1 MIFFIYSHPS
11 TTYTSMRR
19 FIFLLSILLV
29 MVSGAWAAGPESARK
44 QVDYKYITYLPEN
57 YDSTKADLYPL
68 IIYLHGRSASGTN
81 LNSVRRYG
89 LPFFLDRGKK
99 LDYIVIAPQCPWGK
113 NWASENWMD
122 PMLDKLNR
130 KYHIDNDRIYL
141 TGMSLGG
148 FGTWE
153 LANRYPNRFA
163 AIAPMC
169 GGGKTEWTNN
179 IYHIPTWVFHGT
191 QDRLIPVMRSDEMVA
206 GLEKHQALIK
216 YSRIPKMGHDLH
228 RQFDNDELY
237 QWFAQFT
244 RRPLNEEDE
253 NSIKPMQK
261 IELAGV
267 HWTKQVTK
275 TLNVF
280 ELQRNTS
287 F

>member
-1 MIFFIYSHPS
+1 
-11 TTYTSMRR
+11 MRKIL
-19 FIFLLSILLV
+19 FVFAILLASV
-29 MVSGAWAAGPESARK
+29 TCALATGTQTELKRVN
-44 QVDYKYITYLPEN
+44 YKYLTYLPAN
-57 YDSTKADLYPL
+57 YDSTKANLYPV

-99 LDYIVIAPQCPWGK
+99 LNYIVIAPQCPWGK
-113 NWASENWMD
+113 NWASEDWMD
-122 PMLDKLNR
+122 PMLEELNK
-130 KYHIDNDRIYL
+130 KYHVDNDRIYL

-169 GGGKTEWTNN
+169 GGGKVEWTNN
-179 IYHIPTWVFHGT
+179 IYHIPTWVFHGI

-206 GLEKHQALIK
+206 GLEKHHALVK
-216 YSRIPKMGHDLH
+216 YTRIPKMGHDLH
-228 RQFDNDELY
+228 REFDNDELY
-237 QWFAQFT
+237 KWFAQFT

-253 NSIKPMQK
+253 NSIHPMDK
-261 IELAGV
+261 IEVAGV
-267 HWTKQVTK
+267 RSADKITK

-280 ELQRNTS
+280 DLKQNGS

>member
-1 MIFFIYSHPS
+1 
-11 TTYTSMRR
+11 MRQ
-19 FIFLLSILLV
+19 ILFLLSIFLFLT
-29 MVSGAWAAGPESARK
+29 SATWAAEPENNLK
-44 QVDYKYITYLPEN
+44 QVDYKYLTYLPDN
-57 YDSTKADLYPL
+57 YDSTKADLYPV

-81 LNSVRRYG
+81 LSSVRRYG

-99 LDYIVIAPQCPWGK
+99 LNYIVIAPQCPWGK

-122 PMLDKLNR
+122 PMMQKLNK
-130 KYHIDNDRIYL
+130 KYHVDNDRIYL

-191 QDRLIPVMRSDEMVA
+191 QDRLVPVLRSDQMVD
-206 GLEKHQALIK
+206 GLKKHNALIK

-253 NSIKPMQK
+253 LSIRPMDK
-261 IELAGV
+261 IEVAGV
-267 HWTKQVTK
+267 RSANQVTQ
-275 TLNVF
+275 TINVF
-280 ELQRNTS
+280 EVNPNGS

>member
-1 MIFFIYSHPS
+1 
-11 TTYTSMRR
+11 MRR
-19 FIFLLSILLV
+19 LLFLLSTLFFLA
-29 MVSGAWAAGPESARK
+29 SAASAVGTETQLK
-44 QVDYKYITYLPEN
+44 QVDYKYLTYLPDN
-57 YDSTKADLYPL
+57 YDSTKADLYPV

-113 NWASENWMD
+113 NWATENWMD
-122 PMLDKLNR
+122 PMLAALNK

-191 QDRLIPVMRSDEMVA
+191 QDRLVPVLRSDQMVD
-206 GLEKHQALIK
+206 GLKKHDAVIK
-216 YSRIPKMGHDLH
+216 YSRIAKMGHDLH

-237 QWFAQFT
+237 AWFSQFS
-244 RRPLNEEDE
+244 RRPLNEDDE
-253 NSIKPMQK
+253 NSIRPMDK
-261 IELAGV
+261 IQVAGFDP
-267 HWTKQVTK
+267 TEQITK
-275 TLNVF
+275 TLNLF
-280 ELQRNTS
+280 DLREPAS